1 MISKN
6 LIKLVKSLEQKK
18 YRRREQLFV
27 AEGPKA
33 VHDLMAISEPKR
45 IIATESWYSQN
56 NLEADVVVTEDEL
69 RKVSFLQHPQ
79 EVMALFP
86 RRWHSTMFK
95 TLAIWVRLSGWPTG
109 SASGIFSAAWP
120 LPMPSVRK

>member
-27 AEGPKA
+27 AEGPKV

-56 NLEADVVVTEDEL
+56 NFEADVVVTEDEL

-79 EVMALFP
+79 EVMAL
-86 RRWHSTMFK
+86 
-95 TLAIWVRLSGWPTG
+95 LLSGWPTG
-109 SASGIFSAAWP
+109 SASGIFSAAWQ